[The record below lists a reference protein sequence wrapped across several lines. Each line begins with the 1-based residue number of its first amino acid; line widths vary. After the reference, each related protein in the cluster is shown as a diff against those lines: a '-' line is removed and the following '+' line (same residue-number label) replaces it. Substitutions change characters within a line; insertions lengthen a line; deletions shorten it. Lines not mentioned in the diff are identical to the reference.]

1 MGLDGHAVNLF
12 HSDRAGSAPDP
23 AREAL
28 RFFGE
33 ACRRAAEGDLEQR
46 MPLLDGAAATDPDV
60 TAARASVNALL
71 DVVDAYIRE
80 SSAAIAAS
88 SAGRYDRRLLTGGLH
103 GAFRTGA
110 VTIDNGRV
118 SMRGAHEEIER
129 AADAR
134 RALAERLETTVL
146 AVSEQV
152 AAAATQMGATAEGV
166 VTYARDA
173 VDDSSRATGTVE
185 ELRTSS
191 DDIRRAVDLIS
202 QIASQT
208 RLLALNATIEAA
220 RAGEAGQGFRV
231 VAAEVKSLADA
242 ASSSSDTILSR
253 VDAVSAA
260 AGDAITALEAVTQ
273 RIREMDTMVN
283 DIASAVEGGQT
294 GGGLVQLA
302 EMLRAE
308 VSEFV
313 ATVRNG

>member
-1 MGLDGHAVNLF
+1 MNLF
-12 HSDRAGSAPDP
+12 SGKGSQQPDG

-28 RFFGE
+28 RLFTD

-46 MPLLDGAAATDPDV
+46 MPLLDGAAADDADV
-60 TAARASVNALL
+60 VAARCAVNGLL
-71 DVVDAYIRE
+71 DVVDAYLRE

-88 SAGRYDRRLLTGGLH
+88 SGGRYDRRLLTGGLRGSFRA
-103 GAFRTGA
+103 GAE
-110 VTIDNGRV
+110 TIDAGRV
-118 SMRGAHEEIER
+118 AMRRAHEDLEQ

-185 ELRTSS
+185 DLRTSS

-242 ASSSSDTILSR
+242 AATSSDTILSR
-253 VDAVSAA
+253 VDAVSGA
-260 AGDAITALEAVTQ
+260 AGEAIAALEAVTQ

-283 DIASAVEGGQT
+283 DIAGAVEGGQT
-294 GGGLVQLA
+294 GGGLVRMA

-313 ATVRNG
+313 AAVRNG

>member
-1 MGLDGHAVNLF
+1 VGLDGDAVNLF
-12 HSDRAGSAPDP
+12 PARASAPSDD

-28 RFFGE
+28 RAFTH
-33 ACRRAAEGDLEQR
+33 ACRRAAAGDLEQR
-46 MPLLDGAAATDPDV
+46 MPLLGGAAADDADV
-60 TAARASVNALL
+60 VAARSAVNDLL
-71 DVVDAYIRE
+71 DVVDAYLRE

-88 SAGRYDRRLLTGGLH
+88 SGGRYDRRLLTGGLLGSFRA
-103 GAFRTGA
+103 GAE
-110 VTIDNGRV
+110 TIDNGRV
-118 SMRGAHEEIER
+118 AMRRAHEELEH

-134 RALAERLETTVL
+134 RGLAERLETTVL

-152 AAAATQMGATAEGV
+152 AAAATEMGATAEGV
-166 VTYARDA
+166 VAYARDA
-173 VDDSSRATGTVE
+173 VEDSSRATGTVE
-185 ELRTSS
+185 DLRTSS

-242 ASSSSDTILSR
+242 AASSSDTILSR

>member
-1 MGLDGHAVNLF
+1 MGLDGHPVNLF
-12 HSDRAGSAPDP
+12 HSTRAADGPDP

-46 MPLLDGAAATDPDV
+46 MPLLDGAAAGDQDV
-60 TAARASVNALL
+60 ATARASVNALL
-71 DVVDAYIRE
+71 DVIDAYIRE

-88 SAGRYDRRLLTGGLH
+88 SGGRYDRRLLTGGLH

-110 VTIDNGRV
+110 ETIDNGRI

-242 ASSSSDTILSR
+242 AASSSDTILSR

>member
-1 MGLDGHAVNLF
+1 MGLDGDAVNLF
-12 HSDRAGSAPDP
+12 SPRPSGPQPDG

-28 RFFGE
+28 RLFTD

-46 MPLLDGAAATDPDV
+46 MPLLDGAAADDPDV
-60 TAARASVNALL
+60 VAARSAVNGLL
-71 DVVDAYIRE
+71 DVVDAYLRE
-80 SSAAIAAS
+80 SSAAISAS
-88 SAGRYDRRLLTGGLH
+88 SAGRYDRRLLTGGLRGSFRV
-103 GAFRTGA
+103 GAE
-110 VTIDNGRV
+110 TIDNGRI
-118 SMRGAHEEIER
+118 SMRRAHEELEH

-152 AAAATQMGATAEGV
+152 AAAATEMGATAEGV
-166 VTYARDA
+166 VAYARDA
-173 VDDSSRATGTVE
+173 VGDSSRATGTVE
-185 ELRTSS
+185 DLRTSS

-242 ASSSSDTILSR
+242 AATSSDTILSR
-253 VDAVSAA
+253 VDAVSGA
-260 AGDAITALEAVTQ
+260 AGEAIAALEAVTQ

-283 DIASAVEGGQT
+283 DIAGAVEGGAT
-294 GGGLVQLA
+294 DGGLVRMA

-313 ATVRNG
+313 AAVRNG